1 MTKTHFDVASAIT
14 PINPDERQIVVGA
27 AADQFARAGV
37 FADYQARRA
46 PNTLRR
52 QRADLATFAAYL
64 TAVKFYDAADGQDE
78 QLYSD
83 PAAWAHIT
91 YGVIVAFREWMLQ
104 QGYAVG
110 TINLKL
116 STVRQYAQVAFQAGA
131 LDAEQHA
138 LIRTVSGYQFKEQKR
153 IDEKRSADGRT
164 TRKGAK
170 KAESVT
176 LDAAQVRAL
185 KTQPD
190 TPQGRR
196 DALLMA
202 LLLDHGLRVGELAAL
217 EVTAIHLED
226 GTFTFYRPKVMKVQ
240 THQLTADSLKAAR
253 AWFTSGD
260 APAAGRLLRG
270 SRKGG
275 ALTEAGMSERAI
287 TGRVA
292 TLGAQIG
299 VVGLSAHDCRHSWA
313 TRAARHKTDA
323 FDLRDG
329 GGWTSLAMPSRYVEA
344 AKIANEGVKLGED

>member
-1 MTKTHFDVASAIT
+1 MTSAIVT
-14 PINPDERQIVVGA
+14 HDQDEREQSRQIVVSA
-27 AADQFARAGV
+27 TADQFARAGV
-37 FADYQARRA
+37 FADYQTRRA

-52 QRADLATFAAYL
+52 QLDDLTTFAEYL
-64 TAVKFYDAADGQDE
+64 TAVQFYEASAGHTDYAE

-104 QGYAVG
+104 RGYAVG
-110 TINLKL
+110 TVNLKL
-116 STVRQYAQVAFQAGA
+116 STVRQYAKLAFQAGA
-131 LDAEQHA
+131 LDGETHA
-138 LIRTVSGYQFKEQKR
+138 LIRTVAGYQFKEQKR
-153 IDEKRSADGRT
+153 VNEKRSADGTATRT
-164 TRKGAK
+164 GAK
-170 KAESVT
+170 KAEAVT
-176 LDAAQVRAL
+176 LDTAQVRAL

-217 EVTAIHLED
+217 DVTTINLQD
-226 GTFTFYRPKVMKVQ
+226 GTFTFYRPKVGKVQ
-240 THQLTADSLKAAR
+240 THQLTRDSLKAAK
-253 AWFTSGD
+253 AWFASGD
-260 APAAGRLLRG
+260 APAAGRLLRA

-275 ALTEAGMSERAI
+275 TLTEAGMSERAI

-292 TLGAQIG
+292 YLGAAIG

-313 TRAARHKTDA
+313 TRAARNKTDA

-329 GGWTSLAMPSRYVEA
+329 GGWNSLAMPSRYVEA
-344 AKIANEGVKLGED
+344 AKIANEGVNLGED